1 MLSILLPLLKK
12 YWSYILAGL
21 VIVALSLSAAWYVW
35 APKPAPP
42 ETYKPATVQADNSV
56 VLEKKPDAA
65 AKAPMII
72 PKGSTVERIVKIT
85 VQAKNPIQSISGTVE
100 VKETVRMDKAAPE
113 SLEVAQ
119 AAPELF
125 KECPPVN
132 VTLALI
138 RDQDQTRRVVASS
151 DDGIILGGVDIPVE
165 NVAPVVPKLWAVGAV
180 IDPFKQTYGA
190 FVDRD
195 LGWLRVG
202 AQLNQRDQGDIP
214 NQIWLKAGIRF

>member
-1 MLSILLPLLKK
+1 MFNLLLPKILEFCQK
-12 YWSYILAGL
+12 YWAYIFAGM
-21 VIVALSLSAAWYVW
+21 VIVALSLTAAWYVW

-65 AKAPMII
+65 AKAPMMI
-72 PKGSTVERIVKIT
+72 PKGSTVEKIVKIT

-113 SLEVAQ
+113 ALAVAQ
-119 AAPELF
+119 AVP
-125 KECPPVN
+125 ECPPVN
-132 VTLALI
+132 VTLALV

-165 NVAPVVPKLWAVGAV
+165 NVAPVVPKVWAAGAV
-180 IDPFKQTYGA
+180 FDPFKQTYGA

-195 LGWLRVG
+195 LGWLRLG
-202 AQLNQRDQGDIP
+202 AQLNQRNQGDIP